1 MTACFPQH
9 YQRSVPI
16 FGDSGPIL
24 LALTVGIFA
33 PLSGW
38 AATRRARNPIIWFAL
53 GACSG
58 PAALFILAIAPPGRC
73 PDCDRP
79 VPGWNRAC
87 ARCGAEFPPIWEE
100 EDDEPASAVPGVTA
114 AATASARPPVPATE
128 RAGST
133 AKKGRSSVAQGGP
146 ATNGSR
152 RPAQRRSRPARVT
165 EPVAT
170 VVEANE
176 PAAPGREP
184 TTDPAPRAA
193 ETAQPVPTPPPPAR
207 TPVRPPE
214 RALSIPLADAEVRV
228 LSTGIYILGNAGLE
242 VGARYGLARVGDRL
256 RVFGPVD
263 LGEVTVRHERP
274 LAELE
279 VTGIG
284 DQLIIS
290 MANRGSGLAMVF
302 QSLGG
307 MQPPEIE
314 RALSEPDPQDGSSV
328 AQPS

>member
-1 MTACFPQH
+1 M
-9 YQRSVPI
+9 PI

-38 AATRRARNPIIWFAL
+38 AASRRARNPIVWFAI

-58 PAALFILAIAPPGRC
+58 PAALFILAVAPPGRC

-79 VPGWNRAC
+79 VPGWNRVC

-100 EDDEPASAVPGVTA
+100 EEVPAADRARAAPPPPATPAS
-114 AATASARPPVPATE
+114 PATTPPAASRRP
-128 RAGST
+128 RAQS
-133 AKKGRSSVAQGGP
+133 RNRRAQAAP
-146 ATNGSR
+146 AEPPTNGSR
-152 RPAQRRSRPARVT
+152 APKPIRLGSPDGTRAVETPVEAPPRPVFEPAPPVRRPVPAQS
-165 EPVAT
+165 
-170 VVEANE
+170 
-176 PAAPGREP
+176 APL
-184 TTDPAPRAA
+184 D
-193 ETAQPVPTPPPPAR
+193 
-207 TPVRPPE
+207 
-214 RALSIPLADAEVRV
+214 DDEVRV

-274 LAELE
+274 IAELE

-284 DQLIIS
+284 DQLIVS
-290 MANRGSGLAMVF
+290 MASRGSGLAMVF
-302 QSLGG
+302 QGLGG
-307 MQPPEIE
+307 MQPAALE
-314 RALSEPDPQDGSSV
+314 RALAGPD
-328 AQPS
+328 AQEGRSGALPS

>member
-1 MTACFPQH
+1 M
-9 YQRSVPI
+9 PI

-38 AATRRARNPIIWFAL
+38 TASRRARNPIVWFAI

-58 PAALFILAIAPPGRC
+58 PVALFILAVAPPGRC

-79 VPGWNRAC
+79 VPRWNRVC

-100 EDDEPASAVPGVTA
+100 EEAPAATPAPAARAAPAATPAPAARAAPAAPAPAATSAATPRRPRAQSRTRREPAA
-114 AATASARPPVPATE
+114 PA
-128 RAGST
+128 
-133 AKKGRSSVAQGGP
+133 GP

-152 RPAQRRSRPARVT
+152 APKPTRRGSPGGTHAVETPAETPVEAPPRPVFEPAPPRPVAVPPRPVFEPAPPVRRPA
-165 EPVAT
+165 
-170 VVEANE
+170 
-176 PAAPGREP
+176 
-184 TTDPAPRAA
+184 PAPSA
-193 ETAQPVPTPPPPAR
+193 
-207 TPVRPPE
+207 
-214 RALSIPLADAEVRV
+214 PLDDDEVRV

-284 DQLIIS
+284 DQLIVS
-290 MANRGSGLAMVF
+290 MASRGSGLAMVF
-302 QSLGG
+302 QGLGG
-307 MQPPEIE
+307 MQPADLE
-314 RALSEPDPQDGSSV
+314 RALAGPD
-328 AQPS
+328 AQEGRSGALPS